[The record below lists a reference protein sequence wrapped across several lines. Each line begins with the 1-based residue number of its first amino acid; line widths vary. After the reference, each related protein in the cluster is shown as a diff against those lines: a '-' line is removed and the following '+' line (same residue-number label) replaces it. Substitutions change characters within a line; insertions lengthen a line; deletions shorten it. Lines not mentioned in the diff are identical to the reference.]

1 MKHWKKTIR
10 IGVPTAVVLS
20 LLLGAGDVYPR
31 GETLAYV
38 PIDMHE
44 PDIDDYVIEPTLR
57 VSLLP
62 PLGITV
68 TAYSSTVDQC
78 DDTPF
83 LTASMTAVRPGVIAL
98 SRDLIRRYNPEAPF
112 SYGDE
117 VFVEGY
123 GMFTVED
130 TMNKRYSRRADIWF
144 PSRSEARDFGKKS
157 LTISMA
163 RQGGSVDSD
172 RKSSSAP

>member
-1 MKHWKKTIR
+1 MKHWKNTVR
-10 IGVPTAVVLS
+10 IGVPAAVVLS
-20 LLLGAGDVYPR
+20 LLLGAGDASPR
-31 GETLAYV
+31 GETLAHMH
-38 PIDMHE
+38 IDTHE
-44 PDIDDYVIEPTLR
+44 PDVDDYVIEPTLR

-83 LTASMTAVRPGVIAL
+83 QTASMTTVRPGIIAL

-123 GMFTVED
+123 GKFTVED

-144 PSRSEARDFGKKS
+144 PSRSEARHFGKKS
-157 LTISMA
+157 LTISMV
-163 RQGGSVDSD
+163 RPGGSVDSD